1 MSRLPRI
8 WWLLCVIPLLGWWVT
23 GLLDLDE
30 GFYAAVTGEML
41 RRGEWVTPYY
51 NGSPWFEKPIWLY
64 WVSIPT
70 VWLFGQDVGPRLPSV
85 AANCLLYAGIYQMVK
100 RRAGKDAA
108 QLAALFV
115 ATTLLTALLGR
126 LMMTDAWLNLSLTLC
141 FLFFFESL
149 VTSDMRWRYAAGAL
163 LGVSVLAKG
172 PIGGAFFLILAGLTY
187 WREPALRP
195 AFKRGW
201 LISIALCAAVV
212 SAWYVPAYLAN
223 GQTFV
228 QKFLIEQNVGRF
240 SGGDKAHTVGG
251 FGYLLYIPV
260 LLLGA
265 APWIF
270 SLRQAVT
277 VAKEPDQLFARYCL
291 RWAATILVFFTV
303 SAAKLPHYVLPCI
316 PPLMIAIAIARART
330 TGLAQVFPRAAGMA
344 LGLFALLNAGLST
357 WYFGG
362 TVFGTRITS
371 GQAEAH
377 ALARKLRGTTED
389 IALYQLPRRQKSRGT
404 GEFKIQETSLPSVIF
419 YIDRPVLM
427 TDDGMAIKPNSVV
440 FSRPSR
446 LADDPAFAPVE
457 VREFFGIWRKNP

>member
-1 MSRLPRI
+1 MKALPRF
-8 WWLLCVIPLLGWWVT
+8 WWLLCLLPLLGWWAT

-70 VWLFGQDVGPRLPSV
+70 VWAFGQEIGPRLPSV
-85 AANCLLYAGIYQMVK
+85 IANCLLYMGVYQMVK
-100 RRAGKDAA
+100 RRAGVVSA
-108 QLAALFV
+108 QLATLFLS
-115 ATTLLTALLGR
+115 TTLLTALLGR

-149 VTSDMRWRYAAGAL
+149 ATGDMRWRYAAGAM

-187 WREPALRP
+187 WREPELRP
-195 AFKRGW
+195 AFRRGW
-201 LISIALCAAVV
+201 LVSVALCLSVV
-212 SAWYVPAYLAN
+212 AAWYVPAYLAN

-270 SLRQAVT
+270 SLRSAVT
-277 VAKEPDQLFARYCL
+277 VAREPEQVFARYCL
-291 RWAATILVFFTV
+291 RWAATIFVFFTI

-316 PPLMIAIAIARART
+316 PPLMIAVAIAWNRRPEPHRAF
-330 TGLAQVFPRAAGMA
+330 GRAATMA
-344 LGLFALLNAGLST
+344 VGLFALLNAGLWT
-357 WYFGG
+357 WYYGG
-362 TVFGTRITS
+362 NVFGTRVAS

-377 ALARKLRGTTED
+377 ALARELRATKQD

-404 GEFKIQETSLPSVIF
+404 GEFRIQETSLPSVIF

-427 TDDGMAIKPNSVV
+427 TDDSSAIKPDSLV
-440 FSRPSR
+440 FSRPNRVVGDS
-446 LADDPAFAPVE
+446 AFAPVE
-457 VREFFGIWRKNP
+457 VREFFGIWRKVP